1 MRMDALYEF
10 TSLVAEFGRAERRCY
25 ILYRS
30 GILRMLIHRTLN
42 LLRPSIC
49 LKTRRTNDS
58 KSKYSVLVTIY
69 TSLLLHYIQF
79 SFRPSFVTSPL
90 SSLLAFPLYL
100 LFSHSLPS
108 LENSKTLSTKQPPHP
123 THPKHQ
129 DRNPNP

>member
-30 GILRMLIHRTLN
+30 GILRMLIHRTSN
-42 LLRPSIC
+42 LLRLSIC
-49 LKTRRTNDS
+49 IQTRRTNDS

-79 SFRPSFVTSPL
+79 SFRPSFVTSPV
-90 SSLLAFPLYL
+90 SSPRLP
-100 LFSHSLPS
+100 SLPS
-108 LENSKTLSTKQPPHP
+108 DNSKTLSTKQPPHP

-129 DRNPNP
+129 GRNPNP